1 MAGIRAARGDADAAD
16 GLTPVG
22 GSLGGP
28 VGTRDTMT
36 PMKTHIDQ
44 FSTECGE
51 SSLVEDH
58 GHVRCVNPT
67 CPKADLGGFTPPGV
81 PRPQRG

>member
-1 MAGIRAARGDADAAD
+1 
-16 GLTPVG
+16 
-22 GSLGGP
+22 
-28 VGTRDTMT
+28 MT

-44 FSTECGE
+44 FCTECGE